1 MLFAE
6 KLPATSK
13 TNESEPSA
21 GATLC
26 IYIFQLLHFFK
37 DADHSNFRMILAIF
51 ILSQFS
57 SCAKEM
63 TKSSVGSDHRADP
76 EVTVTAS
83 VAHV

>member
-1 MLFAE
+1 MSLNHLLEQLFAYIYF
-6 KLPATSK
+6 
-13 TNESEPSA
+13 NY
-21 GATLC
+21 C
-26 IYIFQLLHFFK
+26 IFSK

>member
-1 MLFAE
+1 
-6 KLPATSK
+6 
-13 TNESEPSA
+13 
-21 GATLC
+21 
-26 IYIFQLLHFFK
+26 
-37 DADHSNFRMILAIF
+37 MILAIF